1 MYISTIGVEYKIKKI
16 TLNGIDI
23 TLQFWDTA
31 GQERYHTITH
41 NFLKG
46 ADRIIFIYD
55 ITNRSS
61 FDNIREW
68 ILKLKECTENIKKIV
83 VGNKAD
89 LENLRLVPKER
100 LQKFCSHANIK
111 GIEVSAKNGDN
122 VNEAFELLVGS
133 IIEGQSKEQ
142 FIEKYSEMGRAKGK
156 TTISKDLHKKK
167 GKKNVFNLRLLK
179 CLTLYLNN

>member
-1 MYISTIGVEYKIKKI
+1 M
-16 TLNGIDI
+16 
-23 TLQFWDTA
+23 
-31 GQERYHTITH
+31 
-41 NFLKG
+41 
-46 ADRIIFIYD
+46 
-55 ITNRSS
+55 
-61 FDNIREW
+61 
-68 ILKLKECTENIKKIV
+68 

-100 LQKFCSHANIK
+100 LQKFCSNANIK

-142 FIEKYSEMGRAKGK
+142 LIEKYSEMGRAKGK